1 MAKRELS
8 KDEVR
13 KMVKDENIRFLRVM
27 FTDML
32 GTIKSVD
39 LPVSQLDKL
48 MDNKIMFDGSSIDG
62 FVRIEESDMYLY
74 PDMST
79 WLVFPWGAEHGKVAR
94 VICSVQTVDGEPFA
108 GDPRNNLKRVL
119 KDMQKMGFK
128 DFNIGPE
135 PEFFLFKTDE
145 QGNPTQTVNDQENY
159 FDMEPADRG
168 EDCRRDIVLALEKMG
183 FDVEAAHH
191 EVAPGQHE
199 VDFKYS
205 DALEAAD
212 NIQTF
217 KLIVKTI
224 AKKYGLHAAFMP
236 KPLSGING
244 SGMHLNMSLFTK
256 NGDNAFFDPEDE
268 RQLSQTAY
276 HFLGG
281 LMKHARAYTAVC
293 NPIVNSY
300 KRLVPGFEAPVYVAW
315 STSNRSP
322 LIRIPSDRGMGTR
335 VELRSADPSANPYLA
350 IAAVLEAGLDG
361 LRNELPAIHEVDENI
376 YQMTSKERVEKDV
389 RNLPDTLHNALKSLA
404 KDEVVK
410 GSMGDHIYHSF
421 MEAKTREYDA
431 YRQHV
436 SDWERQ
442 RYMEKY

>member
-168 EDCRRDIVLALEKMG
+168 EDCRRDIVIALEKMG

-224 AKKYGLHAAFMP
+224 AKKYGLHATFMP

-244 SGMHLNMSLFTK
+244 SGMHLNMSLFTQ

>member
-1 MAKRELS
+1 MARHLYTKEEIRQ
-8 KDEVR
+8 
-13 KMVKDENIRFLRVM
+13 MVKDEDIRFLRVM
-27 FTDML
+27 FTDLL

-79 WLVFPWGAEHGKVAR
+79 WLVFPWGADHGKVAR
-94 VICSVQTVDGEPFA
+94 VICSVHMTDGTPFS
-108 GDPRNNLKRVL
+108 GDPRNNLKRVV
-119 KDMQKMGFK
+119 KEMQKMGFK
-128 DFNIGPE
+128 SFNIGPE
-135 PEFFLFKTDE
+135 PEFFLFKTDDN
-145 QGNPTQTVNDQENY
+145 GNPTTKVNDSENY
-159 FDMEPADRG
+159 FDMEPADIG

-205 DALEAAD
+205 NALEAAD

-217 KLIVKTI
+217 KLVVKTI
-224 AKKYGLHAAFMP
+224 AKKYGLHATFMP

-244 SGMHLNMSLFTK
+244 SGMHLNMSLFTQDGK
-256 NGDNAFFDPEDE
+256 NAFYDE
-268 RQLSQTAY
+268 NDKDQLSETAY

-281 LMKHARAYTAVC
+281 LMKHARSYTAIV

-300 KRLVPGFEAPVYVAW
+300 KRLVPGYEAPVYVAW

-322 LIRIPSDRGMGTR
+322 LVRIPNDRGMGTR
-335 VELRSADPSANPYLA
+335 LELRSADPAANPYLA

-361 LRNELPAIHEVDENI
+361 LRNNLPPVHNVDENI
-376 YQMTSKERVEKDV
+376 YDMTVKERKSKGIV
-389 RNLPDTLHNALKSLA
+389 NLPDTLHSALKDLA
-404 KDEVVK
+404 DDEVIK
-410 GSMGDHIYHSF
+410 GSMGEHLYQSF
-421 MEAKTREYDA
+421 EEAKTREYDA
-431 YRQHV
+431 YRAHV

-442 RYMEKY
+442 RYMEQY

>member
-1 MAKRELS
+1 MARHLYT
-8 KDEVR
+8 KDEIR
-13 KMVKDENIRFLRVM
+13 QMVKDEDIRFLRVM
-27 FTDML
+27 FTDLL

-79 WLVFPWGAEHGKVAR
+79 WLVFPWGADHGKVAR
-94 VICSVQTVDGEPFA
+94 VICSVHMTDGTPFS
-108 GDPRNNLKRVL
+108 GDPRNNLKRVV
-119 KDMQKMGFK
+119 KEMQKMGFK
-128 DFNIGPE
+128 SFNIGPE
-135 PEFFLFKTDE
+135 PEFFLFKTDDN
-145 QGNPTQTVNDQENY
+145 GNPTTKVNDSENY
-159 FDMEPADRG
+159 FDMEPADIG
-168 EDCRRDIVLALEKMG
+168 EDCRRDIVVALEKMG

-205 DALEAAD
+205 NALEAAD

-217 KLIVKTI
+217 KLVVKTI
-224 AKKYGLHAAFMP
+224 AKKYGLHATFMP

-244 SGMHLNMSLFTK
+244 SGMHLNMSLFTQDGK
-256 NGDNAFFDPEDE
+256 NAFYDE
-268 RQLSQTAY
+268 NDKDQLSETAY

-281 LMKHARAYTAVC
+281 LMKHARSYTAIV

-300 KRLVPGFEAPVYVAW
+300 KRLVPGYEAPVYVAW

-322 LIRIPSDRGMGTR
+322 LVRIPNDRGMGTR
-335 VELRSADPSANPYLA
+335 LELRSADPAANPYLA

-361 LRNELPAIHEVDENI
+361 LRNNLPPVHNVDENI
-376 YQMTSKERVEKDV
+376 YDMTVKERKSKGIV
-389 RNLPDTLHNALKSLA
+389 NLPDTLHSALKDLA
-404 KDEVVK
+404 DDEVIK
-410 GSMGDHIYHSF
+410 GSMGEHLYQSF
-421 MEAKTREYDA
+421 EEAKTREYDA
-431 YRQHV
+431 YRAHV

-442 RYMEKY
+442 RYMEQY

>member
-1 MAKRELS
+1 MARHLYT

-13 KMVKDENIRFLRVM
+13 QMVKDEDIRFLRVM
-27 FTDML
+27 FTDLL

-79 WLVFPWGAEHGKVAR
+79 WLVFPWGADHGKVAR
-94 VICSVQTVDGEPFA
+94 VICKVHMTDCTPFS
-108 GDPRNNLKRVL
+108 GDPRNNLKRVV
-119 KDMQKMGFK
+119 KEMQKMGFK
-128 DFNIGPE
+128 SFNIGPE
-135 PEFFLFKTDE
+135 PEFFLFKTDDN
-145 QGNPTQTVNDQENY
+145 GNPTTKVNDSENY
-159 FDMEPADRG
+159 FDMEPADIG

-205 DALEAAD
+205 NALEAAD

-217 KLIVKTI
+217 KLVVKTI
-224 AKKYGLHAAFMP
+224 AKKYGLHATFMP

-244 SGMHLNMSLFTK
+244 SGMHLNISLFTQDGK
-256 NGDNAFFDPEDE
+256 NAFYDE
-268 RQLSQTAY
+268 NDKNQLSETAY

-281 LMKHARAYTAVC
+281 LMKHARSYTAIV

-300 KRLVPGFEAPVYVAW
+300 KRLVPGYEAPVYVAW

-322 LIRIPSDRGMGTR
+322 LVRIPNDRGMGTR
-335 VELRSADPSANPYLA
+335 LELRSADPAANPYLA

-361 LRNELPAIHEVDENI
+361 LRNNLPPVHNVDENI
-376 YQMTSKERVEKDV
+376 YDMTVKERKSKGIV
-389 RNLPDTLHNALKSLA
+389 NLPDTLHSALKDLA
-404 KDEVVK
+404 DDEVIK
-410 GSMGDHIYHSF
+410 GSMGEHLYQSF
-421 MEAKTREYDA
+421 EEAKTREYDA
-431 YRQHV
+431 YRAHV

-442 RYMEKY
+442 RYMEQY

>member
-168 EDCRRDIVLALEKMG
+168 EDCRRDIVIALEKMG

-224 AKKYGLHAAFMP
+224 AKKYGLHATFMP

-244 SGMHLNMSLFTK
+244 SGMHLNMSLFTQ

-322 LIRIPSDRGMGTR
+322 LIRIPSDLGMGTR

>member
-168 EDCRRDIVLALEKMG
+168 EDCRRDIVIALEKMG

-224 AKKYGLHAAFMP
+224 AKKYGLHATFMP

-244 SGMHLNMSLFTK
+244 SGMHINMSLFTK

>member
-1 MAKRELS
+1 MARHLYT
-8 KDEVR
+8 KDEIR
-13 KMVKDENIRFLRVM
+13 QMVKDEDIRFLRVM
-27 FTDML
+27 FTDLL

-79 WLVFPWGAEHGKVAR
+79 WLVFPWGADHGKVAR
-94 VICSVQTVDGEPFA
+94 VICSVHMTDGTPFS
-108 GDPRNNLKRVL
+108 GDPRNNLKRVV
-119 KDMQKMGFK
+119 KEMQKMGFK
-128 DFNIGPE
+128 SFNIGPE
-135 PEFFLFKTDE
+135 PEFFLFKTDDN
-145 QGNPTQTVNDQENY
+145 GNPTTKVNDSENY
-159 FDMEPADRG
+159 FDMEPADIG

-205 DALEAAD
+205 NALEAAD

-217 KLIVKTI
+217 KLVVKTI
-224 AKKYGLHAAFMP
+224 AKKYGLHATFMP

-244 SGMHLNMSLFTK
+244 SGMHLNMSLFTQDGK
-256 NGDNAFFDPEDE
+256 NAFYDE
-268 RQLSQTAY
+268 NDKYQLSETAY

-281 LMKHARAYTAVC
+281 LMKHARSYTAIV

-300 KRLVPGFEAPVYVAW
+300 KRLVPGYEAPVYVAW

-322 LIRIPSDRGMGTR
+322 LVRIPNDRGMGTR
-335 VELRSADPSANPYLA
+335 LELRSADPAANPYLA

-361 LRNELPAIHEVDENI
+361 LRNNLPPVHNVDENI
-376 YQMTSKERVEKDV
+376 YDMTVKERKSKGIV
-389 RNLPDTLHNALKSLA
+389 NLPDTLHSALKDLA
-404 KDEVVK
+404 DDEVIK
-410 GSMGDHIYHSF
+410 GSMGEHLYQSF
-421 MEAKTREYDA
+421 EEAKTREYDA
-431 YRQHV
+431 YRAHV

-442 RYMEKY
+442 RYMEQY

>member
-1 MAKRELS
+1 MARHLYT
-8 KDEVR
+8 KDEIR
-13 KMVKDENIRFLRVM
+13 QMVKDEDIRFLRVM
-27 FTDML
+27 FTDLL

-39 LPVSQLDKL
+39 LPVSQLDKV

-79 WLVFPWGAEHGKVAR
+79 WLVFPWGADHGKVAR
-94 VICSVQTVDGEPFA
+94 VICSVHMTDGTPFS
-108 GDPRNNLKRVL
+108 GDPRNNLKRVV
-119 KDMQKMGFK
+119 KEMQKMGFK
-128 DFNIGPE
+128 SFNIGPE
-135 PEFFLFKTDE
+135 PEFFLFKTDDN
-145 QGNPTQTVNDQENY
+145 GNPTTKVNDSENY
-159 FDMEPADRG
+159 FDMEPADIG

-205 DALEAAD
+205 NALEAAD

-217 KLIVKTI
+217 KLVVKTI
-224 AKKYGLHAAFMP
+224 AKKYGLHATFMP

-244 SGMHLNMSLFTK
+244 SGMHLNMSLFTQDGK
-256 NGDNAFFDPEDE
+256 NAFYDE
-268 RQLSQTAY
+268 NDKDQLSETAY

-281 LMKHARAYTAVC
+281 LMKHARSYTAIV

-300 KRLVPGFEAPVYVAW
+300 KRLVPGYEAPVYVAW

-322 LIRIPSDRGMGTR
+322 LVRIPNDRGMGTR
-335 VELRSADPSANPYLA
+335 LELRSADPAANPYLA

-361 LRNELPAIHEVDENI
+361 LRNNLPPVHNVDENI
-376 YQMTSKERVEKDV
+376 YDMTVKERKSKGIV
-389 RNLPDTLHNALKSLA
+389 NLPDTLHSALKDLA
-404 KDEVVK
+404 DDEVIK
-410 GSMGDHIYHSF
+410 GSMGEHLYQSF
-421 MEAKTREYDA
+421 EEAKTREYDA
-431 YRQHV
+431 YRAHV

-442 RYMEKY
+442 RYMEQY

>member
-1 MAKRELS
+1 MGKHVFTKE
-8 KDEVR
+8 EVR
-13 KMVKDENIRFLRVM
+13 QMVKDEDIHFLRVM
-27 FTDML
+27 FTDLL

-79 WLVFPWGAEHGKVAR
+79 WLTFPWGAEHGKVAR
-94 VICSVQTVDGEPFA
+94 VICSVYKTDGEPFE

-119 KDMQKMGFK
+119 DDMESMGFK

-135 PEFFLFKTDE
+135 PEFFLFETDAK
-145 QGNPTQTVNDQENY
+145 GNSTTNLNDQENY
-159 FDMEPADRG
+159 FDMEPADVG

-205 DALEAAD
+205 NALEAAD

-217 KLIVKTI
+217 KFVVKTI
-224 AKKYGLHAAFMP
+224 AKKYGLHATFMP

-244 SGMHLNMSLFTK
+244 SGMHLNMSLFRK
-256 NGDNAFFDPEDE
+256 DGSNAFYDE
-268 RQLSQTAY
+268 QGKDQLSETAY

-281 LMKHARAYTAVC
+281 LMEHARSYTAIC

-322 LIRIPSDRGMGTR
+322 LVRIPNERKMGTR
-335 VELRSADPSANPYLA
+335 LELRSADPSANPYLA

-361 LRNELPAIHEVDENI
+361 LRKQLPPIHNVDENI
-376 YQMTSKERVEKDV
+376 YKMTKQQRDAMDIH
-389 RNLPDTLHNALKSLA
+389 NLPDTLHNALKSLA
-404 KDEVVK
+404 KDDVIK
-410 GSMGDHIYHSF
+410 GAMGEHLYHGF
-421 MEAKTREYDA
+421 MTAKTREYA
-431 YRQHV
+431 KYRQHV

-442 RYMEKY
+442 HYMDEY

>member
-224 AKKYGLHAAFMP
+224 AKKYGLHATFMP

-244 SGMHLNMSLFTK
+244 SGMHLNMSLFTQ

-322 LIRIPSDRGMGTR
+322 LIRIPSDWGMGTR

>member
-244 SGMHLNMSLFTK
+244 SGMHLNMSLFTQ

-281 LMKHARAYTAVC
+281 LMRHARAYTAVC